1 MKKVLLLLVAL
12 VGVLQ
17 ASAQEMDSM
26 QSQSTPISI
35 DSLSVRLDRL
45 QHDFDFLSCDYRL
58 QKLIM
63 DLKDLQ
69 HTIGN
74 SSNGVVINV
83 YTNSRYNR
91 NLYNSYLNDYE
102 SDRYLFDALKKQSEV
117 VRTAVY
123 VKLLSSDFTDKE
135 RDVLTSSLNV
145 VEAAISAVDNSLN
158 YYNVAIEAY
167 RDMR

>member
-102 SDRYLFDALKKQSEV
+102 SDRYLFDAVKKQSEV